1 MIRDIQTIDYDW
13 LTKPTGDPFVDL
25 GGYSLSTFSTYYPE
39 ANIVE
44 LIEKAANI
52 YVRNWDKKI
61 HSFFLN
67 SSITQNAF
75 KGREVEETMKYFT
88 AIINNTGAMQGVC
101 RVTGQIGYVFY
112 AGRDKS
118 ILTGSSTYTN
128 FHHCFQEGIVVSK
141 EVLIRCFFV
150 PLACE
155 QLNGKMSFI
164 SCNESMVSQFFAD
177 EVCKRNLQ
185 DLSKGVS
192 TSIPKCKS
200 KSSSTALFRFAD
212 EVLRKLDLIQQE
224 DVSCSLQLYMFT
236 NFAASPELQIISLPF
251 PILRFYRFV
260 MKGQHVD
267 SWRAFVSKYYR
278 TKGARY
284 CGNGA
289 YGIKDGKEVVSVA
302 EDEYS
307 YWDNSIYAKLI
318 NGKSILDELREY
330 TKENSFDFGIIKNY
344 SIKILKM
351 KKETIYKIE
360 QIADFIIEASDE
372 RGAKKAI
379 SKLNGFDK
387 AYELR
392 QFILNDV
399 VKKNFDSGKS
409 EPIVTVK
416 DYVDYLFPDE
426 AFWQEIRDV
435 LVIALYERMHQV
447 YVATHSNDI

>member
-1 MIRDIQTIDYDW
+1 
-13 LTKPTGDPFVDL
+13 
-25 GGYSLSTFSTYYPE
+25 
-39 ANIVE
+39 
-44 LIEKAANI
+44 
-52 YVRNWDKKI
+52 
-61 HSFFLN
+61 
-67 SSITQNAF
+67 
-75 KGREVEETMKYFT
+75 
-88 AIINNTGAMQGVC
+88 
-101 RVTGQIGYVFY
+101 
-112 AGRDKS
+112 
-118 ILTGSSTYTN
+118 
-128 FHHCFQEGIVVSK
+128 
-141 EVLIRCFFV
+141 
-150 PLACE
+150 
-155 QLNGKMSFI
+155 
-164 SCNESMVSQFFAD
+164 
-177 EVCKRNLQ
+177 
-185 DLSKGVS
+185 
-192 TSIPKCKS
+192 
-200 KSSSTALFRFAD
+200 
-212 EVLRKLDLIQQE
+212 
-224 DVSCSLQLYMFT
+224 MFT

-260 MKGQHVD
+260 MKGRHVD

-330 TKENSFDFGIIKNY
+330 TKENSFDFGIIKIY

-351 KKETIYKIE
+351 KKETIDKIE

-379 SKLNGFDK
+379 SELNGLTS
-387 AYELR
+387 AYLLR
-392 QFILNDV
+392 RFILNDV

-426 AFWQEIRDV
+426 AFWQETRDV
-435 LVIALYERMHQV
+435 LVIALYERMHQL